1 MWLMVDTIRE
11 MNEKSLETVA
21 AQSSANSRRMWLI
34 ILLVIIVLAAAIG
47 VTASVQLPGD
57 VVIGAT
63 PETQPVSKK
72 NRRKHKA
79 DVDSQN
85 QE

>member
-1 MWLMVDTIRE
+1 METPDPSPPRLESPPDQKQSTMWLMIDTIRE
-11 MNEKSLETVA
+11 MNEKSLDTVA

-47 VTASVQLPGD
+47 ITASIQLPGD

-63 PETQPVSKK
+63 P
-72 NRRKHKA
+72 
-79 DVDSQN
+79 
-85 QE
+85 